1 MTEAVGVGYA
11 VLAAVGLAAQAL
23 AVRLGTDTHGVG
35 DVIAVVFAVNLA
47 VLVPVAVV
55 VGYPEYGLTPRA
67 AGAFAVAGLLGSLL
81 GRVCY
86 FEGIARLGASRA
98 EPLKALLPV
107 FSVVGA
113 VLALGERVTPLLL
126 AGVGVV
132 VVGVVAVA
140 TEARASPVTATGR
153 QFRVDVAFPVLAA
166 LLYGV
171 DPVFTAVGLAA
182 GTPPAVGVGT
192 RAVAAAAGFG
202 AYLAWRGIRGERTAS
217 VAVTGPLLVA
227 GVANTGYLLAYY
239 AALSRA
245 RVVVVTPVLATAP
258 LFVVAGAAL
267 FLRGT
272 ERVTPRLAAGTA
284 LVVAGVVLV
293 VAG

>member
-1 MTEAVGVGYA
+1 MTEAVGVGFA

-23 AVRLGTDTHGVG
+23 AVRLGTDTHDVG
-35 DVIAVVFAVNLA
+35 DVLAVVFAVNLA
-47 VLVPVAVV
+47 VLVPVAAV

-81 GRVCY
+81 GRACY

-98 EPLKALLPV
+98 EPIKALLPV

-113 VLALGERVTPLLL
+113 VLALGERVTPPLL

-140 TEARASPVTATGR
+140 TEARTSPVTATGR
-153 QFRVDVAFPVLAA
+153 QFRLDVAFPALAA

-182 GTPPAVGVGT
+182 GTPPAVGVAT

-202 AYLAWRGIRGERTAS
+202 AYLAWRAARGERTAS
-217 VAVTGPLLVA
+217 VAVTRPLLVA
-227 GVANTGYLLAYY
+227 GVANTAYLLAYY

-267 FLRGT
+267 FLRDA
-272 ERVTPRLAAGTA
+272 ERVTPRLVAGVL
-284 LVVAGVVLV
+284 LVVAGVLLV